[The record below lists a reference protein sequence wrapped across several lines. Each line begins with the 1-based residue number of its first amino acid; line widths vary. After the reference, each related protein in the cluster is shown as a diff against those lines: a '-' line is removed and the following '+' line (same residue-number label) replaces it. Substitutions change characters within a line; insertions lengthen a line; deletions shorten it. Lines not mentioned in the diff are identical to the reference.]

1 MHGINVFTFTAEKVP
16 FATKK
21 ILEKA
26 NLKLEEIKYFIFHQA
41 SSVVLT
47 TIRNKL
53 KIKNELFFNDIKI
66 MEILFPQP
74 FQLH

>member
-1 MHGINVFTFTAEKVP
+1 MHGTNVFTFTAEKVP

-47 TIRNKL
+47 
-53 KIKNELFFNDIKI
+53 
-66 MEILFPQP
+66 ILD
-74 FQLH
+74 